1 MPTRTIAVETPEN
14 AAEPEPQ
21 PPGAAVETPENA
33 AEPEP
38 QKARVS
44 SWLRNKL
51 VSALIGVGATV
62 LVGAL
67 AFIVNDFDGDIKKL
81 DSGISDRFAQ
91 QDADIDDLDTKID
104 TKIGELDTKID
115 TKFGE
120 LDDKIDTKFGELDDK
135 IDTKFDE
142 LDDKID
148 TKFAEADTKIGE
160 LDDKVDEIA
169 VMLASLIARLEE
181 SGTIGAAGRS

>member
-14 AAEPEPQ
+14 AAESEPQ

-38 QKARVS
+38 QRARVS
-44 SWLRNKL
+44 SWLRNKI
-51 VSALIGVGATV
+51 VVALIGVGATV
-62 LVGAL
+62 LVGAPAYIL
-67 AFIVNDFDGDIKKL
+67 NDIDGDIERL
-81 DSGISDRFAQ
+81 DSDINARFAE
-91 QDADIDDLDTKID
+91 QDAEIQRLDDKID
-104 TKIGELDTKID
+104 TKFAELDAKID

-120 LDDKIDTKFGELDDK
+120 LDDKVD
-135 IDTKFDE
+135 
-142 LDDKID
+142 
-148 TKFAEADTKIGE
+148 E
-160 LDDKVDEIA
+160 LDDKVDTKFAEVDTKFAEIA